1 MEATETGDLYEYT
14 DNLYTE
20 TQQKVLYALPII
32 PGILSMIGS
41 SLILYVILSDAKRK
55 LQRVYHRVLM
65 AYSTID
71 VMVSLQYVLSS
82 LVVPKGTPGTYGAI
96 GNWYTCQASAFFLQF
111 GFSLG
116 LYLAFICLY
125 YLLMVKYRVRG
136 ENIAKKIEVY
146 VHMFAFLV
154 PLLQGVLM
162 VVLDMYNPGNITTG
176 QCFINC
182 YPANCLREDDVQC
195 ERGENYIVWVLVAYP
210 QLFVSFIAVLI
221 TSVLTYQTVNKTNNR
236 QSQWNFSRSNLNTE
250 VVRSSIYFAERGSMD
265 TPTGDTRK
273 HSRRDRLR
281 SFVSRS
287 SLVGRARADP
297 LAETTRQTF
306 IQCTL
311 YVVSYFVTYVGIGV
325 ITIGQVF
332 FDGVEEH
339 RTFYF
344 FWVSLIKI
352 LLPSTG
358 IWNFWIF
365 CRPRLVILRK
375 QNPDVSTISL
385 LWQII
390 FHSKQQAGTPARTRK
405 PVLPPVPEVHAAPV
419 HPSTTFE
426 PSSLQDENDDDDF
439 TPELYAANSDP
450 TEEEESEDGIDM
462 DAYSLPPTGKSRF
475 DLGTKE

>member
-162 VVLDMYNPGNITTG
+162 VVLDMYNPGNIATG
-176 QCFINC
+176 LCFINC

-195 ERGENYIVWVLVAYP
+195 ERGENYIIWILVAYP
-210 QLFVSFIAVLI
+210 QLFVNFVAVLI
-221 TSVLTYQTVNKTNNR
+221 TSVLTYQTVNETKKR
-236 QSQWNFSRSNLNTE
+236 QSRWDFSRSNLSAE
-250 VVRSSIYFAERGSMD
+250 VAQSSVFLATRGS
-265 TPTGDTRK
+265 TPGDTRK
-273 HSRRDRLR
+273 HSRRDQLR

-287 SLVGRARADP
+287 SLDLTQGGRAKVDP

-311 YVVSYFVTYVGIGV
+311 YVVSFFVTYIAVGAT
-325 ITIGQVF
+325 TIGQVF

-344 FWVSLIKI
+344 FWVSLTKI
-352 LLPSTG
+352 SIPSSG

-365 CRPRLVILRK
+365 CRPRLVVLRK
-375 QNPDVSTISL
+375 QNPDVSTMTL

-390 FHSKQQAGTPARTRK
+390 FRSKQQAAAPARTRK

-419 HPSTTFE
+419 QSSTTFE
-426 PSSLQDENDDDDF
+426 SSSLQDENDDDYDGF
-439 TPELYAANSDP
+439 TPELYAANNDP
-450 TEEEESEDGIDM
+450 IGEENKDGIDA
-462 DAYSLPPTGKSRF
+462 DS
-475 DLGTKE
+475 